1 MTNFIYAFSE
11 EDRDELLKQGM
22 KQICEMPISGKIT
35 YVFENKPD
43 KVFFNENN
51 KKKFLFTN
59 KVFFNRG

>member
-11 EDRDELLKQGM
+11 TDRDELLKQGM
-22 KQICEMPISGKIT
+22 DQICEMHISGKT
-35 YVFENKPD
+35 AYVFENKPE
-43 KVFFNENN
+43 KVFFNEKN